1 MIQTVI
7 LEDRPLHR
15 EEMLSMLGRW
25 PQAESMAVHCAAGAE
40 ELRQL
45 AARGQVNILLTDID
59 LGAEGPDGIALVE
72 ELFPPESGTQIIYF
86 TGYPL
91 RFCTRVYRTEH
102 IYFLTKPLEQEPLF
116 DALDRAL
123 ERLAHREERRVLV
136 QNGGRVIPLFT
147 GEILYVESD
156 RRLARFY
163 TDGGTVEC
171 YRSLSALLPQLG
183 PGFVQCHK
191 SFLVNMSRVRQMEP
205 GGFRLRSGVLIP
217 ISQSH
222 KKAARAA
229 YLHYLAERL

>member
-45 AARGQVNILLTDID
+45 AARGQVDILLTDID

-123 ERLAHREERRVLV
+123 ERLARREERRVLV
-136 QNGGRVIPLFT
+136 QSGGRVIPLFT

-163 TDGGTVEC
+163 TDGG
-171 YRSLSALLPQLG
+171 RWSATAPCRPCSPSWG
-183 PGFVQCHK
+183 RG
-191 SFLVNMSRVRQMEP
+191 SS
-205 GGFRLRSGVLIP
+205 S
-217 ISQSH
+217 
-222 KKAARAA
+222 ATRAFW
-229 YLHYLAERL
+229 